1 MFSVHKRGKS
11 PKWKREGLQWREA
24 CSADQR
30 LKSQIVW
37 VVHASGVSRDWSC
50 LCMLHGTIP
59 NGRRTTHT
67 WALPAAP
74 LPSMSCRMMRLATC
88 KKSHERPI
96 GLGTVTA
103 FKHDCLRGAE
113 GVLDKLQAFSE
124 AGGEASKWFGE
135 GNVQIADCLKRRR
148 SPALPSHLLD
158 CSVSLQLNSASIPLS
173 RVLEMDLPQEPRE
186 WSESDLKLFGLGERK
201 AVVLRR
207 LDSDEVG

>member
-1 MFSVHKRGKS
+1 
-11 PKWKREGLQWREA
+11 
-24 CSADQR
+24 
-30 LKSQIVW
+30 
-37 VVHASGVSRDWSC
+37 
-50 LCMLHGTIP
+50 MLHGTIP

-74 LPSMSCRMMRLATC
+74 LPSMPCRMMRLATC

-135 GNVQIADCLKRRR
+135 GNVHIADCLKRRR

-173 RVLEMDLPQEPRE
+173 RVLEMDLPQEPME

-207 LDSDEVG
+207 LDSDEVGLNLRWFPDVKGVTNSNSHTQETSREELSTKEDWDNWFSRVRYW